1 MPIEVK
7 ELIVRAWVDSQGAP
21 SAKSEG
27 KKMAKTANET
37 SEMNAEMLEQ
47 LKRMITDKKDR

>member
-7 ELIVRAWVDSQGAP
+7 ELIVRAWVDSQGTTTSGEAEKVA
-21 SAKSEG
+21 SSG
-27 KKMAKTANET
+27 NET
-37 SEMNAEMLEQ
+37 SEFNAQMLEQ

>member
-7 ELIVRAWVDSQGAP
+7 ELIVRAWVDSQGKT
-21 SAKSEG
+21 SSHEQKKIAKSG
-27 KKMAKTANET
+27 NET
-37 SEMNAEMLEQ
+37 SDFNAEMLEQ

>member
-7 ELIVRAWVDSQGAP
+7 ELIVRAWVDSQSGA
-21 SAKSEG
+21 SRVEE
-27 KKMAKTANET
+27 KKIAKTGNEA
-37 SEMNAEMLEQ
+37 SGLQEEILQE

>member
-7 ELIVRAWVDSQGAP
+7 ELIVRAWIDTQATTSRHE
-21 SAKSEG
+21 AKKAVKSG
-27 KKMAKTANET
+27 NET
-37 SEMNAEMLEQ
+37 SDFHAEMLEQ